1 MIDESSFVE
10 KKCVWGN
17 HFYDPEVFAQ
27 FLRVAFLEIFQLR
40 IGKGAR
46 RKIVG
51 SYRIKWRLL
60 SKTAAENIIS
70 SKKLLAKK
78 NICGTR
84 RPILG

>member
-51 SYRIKWRLL
+51 SYIEEV
-60 SKTAAENIIS
+60 AA
-70 SKKLLAKK
+70 AFK
-78 NICGTR
+78 NCCR
-84 RPILG
+84 

>member
-10 KKCVWGN
+10 KKFVWGN

-51 SYRIKWRLL
+51 SYR
-60 SKTAAENIIS
+60 
-70 SKKLLAKK
+70 
-78 NICGTR
+78 
-84 RPILG
+84 